1 MIPFSQEHF
10 ASDFPFLAQSEVAY
24 LDNAS
29 TTQRPWKVLFAM
41 EEYYKEYNAN
51 VHRGIY
57 EISEKA
63 SEQFEAAR
71 KSVQIYIGAQHQEE
85 IIFTS
90 GTTHSINLAARLLAQ
105 DLNSGD
111 VIILSPI
118 EHHANVIPWQLIAKE
133 TGAVLKY
140 IPLNADEEIEVTAFQ
155 EMITEIGDA
164 SKVLAITA
172 MSNVTGYMPPVKE
185 LIAVAHEHNMLTVI
199 DGAQAIAHHPVNV
212 VELDADFYAFSGHKI
227 CGPTGVGVLYGKREL
242 LERYEPVFGGG
253 SMIDTVEEQSS
264 TWAALPLKFEPGTPN
279 VAGVIGLGAAVEYL
293 KELQSRDPEEVPGII
308 HEIYLYAVQQFEKE
322 LPTVRLLGP
331 KNHNNRTAIISFVIE
346 GIHPHDIAAVLDQEH
361 VAIRVGHHC
370 AQPLMKHW
378 NVAATARASFF
389 VYTTR
394 EEIDR
399 LVEGLKKA
407 ITLFKPVA

>member
-185 LIAVAHEHNMLTVI
+185 LIAVAHEHNTPT
-199 DGAQAIAHHPVNV
+199 PV
-212 VELDADFYAFSGHKI
+212 
-227 CGPTGVGVLYGKREL
+227 GPHIL
-242 LERYEPVFGGG
+242 
-253 SMIDTVEEQSS
+253 
-264 TWAALPLKFEPGTPN
+264 WAENA
-279 VAGVIGLGAAVEYL
+279 
-293 KELQSRDPEEVPGII
+293 
-308 HEIYLYAVQQFEKE
+308 
-322 LPTVRLLGP
+322 
-331 KNHNNRTAIISFVIE
+331 
-346 GIHPHDIAAVLDQEH
+346 
-361 VAIRVGHHC
+361 
-370 AQPLMKHW
+370 
-378 NVAATARASFF
+378 
-389 VYTTR
+389 
-394 EEIDR
+394 
-399 LVEGLKKA
+399 
-407 ITLFKPVA
+407 